1 MRQNE
6 IIKNIPDVPT
16 DRLVYMYVI
25 YAWWLQVVD
34 RALNILPTSRSPRGG
49 VANSLGSNCIAFSE
63 DCFTAES
70 SMQQCRSPQNP
81 IKTIA
86 RLDGFLSPENLI
98 LVTGVGLPLLSPSL
112 CAASARFAKTPM
124 NVVIHCHP
132 LGSAAIATARP
143 HHLRLRLL
151 RLDGRRDD
159 DDCFLITRW
168 TLCCQRTWPRLANV
182 IISAADANAWLWNS
196 GLYSAYW
203 TVKTIKPNA
212 YERSWGLFFKSRSLI
227 FIKKFFMK
235 LSSRNKKME
244 IIRYCREHCS
254 CKIWSIIL
262 FRPPDDRQTVLCFT
276 AKLFC
281 HSDSN
286 LSLADRF
293 SVKSI

>member
-25 YAWWLQVVD
+25 YTWWLQVVD

-112 CAASARFAKTPM
+112 CAASIGALCKDPYERCNPLSSAGQCRCS
-124 NVVIHCHP
+124 HC
-132 LGSAAIATARP
+132 SAASSATAVAEA
-143 HHLRLRLL
+143 
-151 RLDGRRDD
+151 GWT
-159 DDCFLITRW
+159 TRW
-168 TLCCQRTWPRLANV
+168 WWLLSNHSLNALLPAHVTSSCKFNHFCCRCERL
-182 IISAADANAWLWNS
+182 
-196 GLYSAYW
+196 
-203 TVKTIKPNA
+203 TVKQ
-212 YERSWGLFFKSRSLI
+212 
-227 FIKKFFMK
+227 
-235 LSSRNKKME
+235 
-244 IIRYCREHCS
+244 
-254 CKIWSIIL
+254 WSI
-262 FRPPDDRQTVLCFT
+262 
-276 AKLFC
+276 
-281 HSDSN
+281 
-286 LSLADRF
+286 LSLLNC
-293 SVKSI
+293 